1 MSLSR
6 PNAAGSAPHSGV
18 DARDELVKRAGP
30 ESDSALGP
38 AYRRIADD
46 LRETVL
52 RSEDG
57 SVRLPTEA
65 ELAERHGV
73 SRQTVRRAY
82 QELVADG
89 LVNRI
94 PGRGTFAAHGGSQ
107 YLRRFGTV
115 EDLMSL
121 SVDTEMEVLSAP
133 TRRVE
138 IEAAGRLGLSSDA
151 TVAISFRRLH
161 LDVPFCLTDV
171 YLPPDV
177 GGLIA
182 GTAELQQG
190 ARSSRTIIGLL
201 DPVLD
206 QPISGA
212 DQTITVA
219 VADARVAAATECE
232 IGEPMLRIDRIYR
245 TVSGDAVE
253 LAVTRFVTSR
263 YSYRSSLRRARA

>member
-1 MSLSR
+1 MNS
-6 PNAAGSAPHSGV
+6 
-18 DARDELVKRAGP
+18 
-30 ESDSALGP
+30 ESTSILGP
-38 AYRRIADD
+38 AYQRIADA
-46 LRETVL
+46 LRQAVL
-52 RSEDG
+52 RSDRSE
-57 SVRLPTEA
+57 VRLPTEA
-65 ELAERHGV
+65 ELAATHGV

-89 LVNRI
+89 LVKRI

-121 SVDTEMEVLSAP
+121 SVDTEMEVLSSL

-138 IEAAGRLGLSSDA
+138 IEAAGRLGLSSDVTA
-151 TVAISFRRLH
+151 TISFRRLH
-161 LDVPFCLTDV
+161 LGVPFCVTDV

-177 GGLIA
+177 GNLIA
-182 GTAELQQG
+182 DAPDVAQG

-201 DPVLD
+201 DPVLRE
-206 QPISGA
+206 PISGA
-212 DQTITVA
+212 EQMITVA

-232 IGEPMLRIDRIYR
+232 AGEPMLRIDRIYR

-253 LAVTRFVTSR
+253 LAISRFVPSR
-263 YSYRSSLRRARA
+263 YSYRSSLRRARS